1 MYIVYP
7 SSLYLFMY
15 HVYVFVFVY
24 VLPLFVTNTNSASL
38 KMKVEKLIK
47 KNAVQI
53 IPFIQL
59 LRQSSLAYIYIYQ
72 IKNSI
77 YILYSIYTRIYI
89 YIHMLENFMYKT
101 KIKNNKL
108 NKNVCKKNW
117 NLSRNCEKSKN
128 NKKNKFYWAKPIEF
142 SYGSGKSPKIEDK
155 WFPAQ

>member
-1 MYIVYP
+1 MSTYDSLNTSPFFATLSSSGCSFWVYLKKIIRSFFRIYRIWKRFIAVAWNLLTNLYTYISYRILYIVYP

-59 LRQSSLAYIYIYQ
+59 LRQSSLAYIYI
-72 IKNSI
+72 
-77 YILYSIYTRIYI
+77 R
-89 YIHMLENFMYKT
+89 
-101 KIKNNKL
+101 
-108 NKNVCKKNW
+108 
-117 NLSRNCEKSKN
+117 
-128 NKKNKFYWAKPIEF
+128 
-142 SYGSGKSPKIEDK
+142 
-155 WFPAQ
+155 

>member
-15 HVYVFVFVY
+15 HVYVFVLVY

-47 KNAVQI
+47 KKCSANNSIYSI
-53 IPFIQL
+53 IEAIL
-59 LRQSSLAYIYIYQ
+59 TGIYISDKEFY
-72 IKNSI
+72 I

-108 NKNVCKKNW
+108 NKNVCKKN
-117 NLSRNCEKSKN
+117 
-128 NKKNKFYWAKPIEF
+128 
-142 SYGSGKSPKIEDK
+142 
-155 WFPAQ
+155 